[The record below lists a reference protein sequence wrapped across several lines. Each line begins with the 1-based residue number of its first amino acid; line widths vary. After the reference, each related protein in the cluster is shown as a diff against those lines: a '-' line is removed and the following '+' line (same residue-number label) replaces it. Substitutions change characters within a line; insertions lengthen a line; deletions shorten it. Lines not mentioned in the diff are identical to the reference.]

1 MTKNRRI
8 LVTGSSRGIG
18 RAIAL
23 ELAQLGFDVTVHAKS
38 RIDDAYQVADEIRQ
52 FGVASHVLQFDV
64 NDRQTV
70 AQILEQDVDTFGAY
84 YGVVLNAGLSR
95 DGAFPALTDE
105 DWDCVVQTSLSGFYN
120 VLKPLIMPMIRLRQG
135 GRIVTLS
142 SVSGIMGNRGQVNY
156 SGAKAGLIGA
166 TKALAIELAK
176 RNITVN
182 CVAPGLIDTEMITDE
197 VKEHALPL
205 IPMNRMGKAEDV
217 ASLVGFLCSDRASY
231 ITRQVMSVNGGM
243 L

>member
-38 RIDDAYQVADEIRQ
+38 RIDDAHQVADEIRQ

-70 AQILEQDVDTFGAY
+70 AQILEQDIEAYGAY

-217 ASLVGFLCSDRASY
+217 ASLVGFLCSDRAGY

>member
-1 MTKNRRI
+1 MKNRRI

-18 RAIAL
+18 RAVAL
-23 ELAQLGFDVTVHAKS
+23 ELAGLGFDITVHAKS
-38 RIDDAYQVADEIRQ
+38 RIDDAHQVANEIRQ
-52 FGVASHVLQFDV
+52 LGVASYVLQFDV
-64 NDRQTV
+64 NDRQAV
-70 AQILEQDVDTFGAY
+70 VQQLEQDVADNGAY

-105 DWDCVVQTSLSGFYN
+105 DWDMVVETSLSGFYN

-156 SGAKAGLIGA
+156 SAAKSGLIGA

-182 CVAPGLIDTEMITDE
+182 CVAPGLIETDMITDE
-197 VKEHALPL
+197 VKEHALPM
-205 IPMNRMGKAEDV
+205 IPMNRTGQVEDV
-217 ASLVGFLCSDRASY
+217 AALVGFLCSDRAGY

-243 L
+243 V

>member
-38 RIDDAYQVADEIRQ
+38 RIDDAHQVADKIRQ

-70 AQILEQDVDTFGAY
+70 AQILEQDIEAYGAY

-217 ASLVGFLCSDRASY
+217 ASLVGFLCSDRAGY